1 MRWWWQTRTPAVESN
16 VEAALRDQ
24 KEKVAQ
30 EKNEISGLMVHAHND
45 RRKAERKLQQAKSVS
60 RETEQVAEAIKKEE
74 EKNGLAVLF
83 RRGIGGM
90 L

>member
-1 MRWWWQTRTPAVESN
+1 MRWWWSRAPVVESH
-16 VEAALRDQ
+16 VEEALRGQ
-24 KEKVAQ
+24 TEKIAQ
-30 EKNEISGLMVHAHND
+30 EKDEIKGLMANAQSD
-45 RRKAERKLQQAKSVS
+45 QRSAERKLKQAQQFS
-60 RETEQVAEAIKKEE
+60 RETERVTAAIKQEE